1 MPTIGRRNA
10 RATRHFD
17 KDGFKTFLVTNA
29 AELEVLLMNNRTYKA
44 EIGKGLS
51 KSKRA
56 AIVQR
61 ARELNV
67 ALTNAQAKLHA
78 KPNE

>member
-10 RATRHFD
+10 KVTRHYSR
-17 KDGFKTFLVTNA
+17 DGFKTFTVTNA

-44 EIGKGLS
+44 EIGRGLS
-51 KSKRA
+51 KRKRA

-67 ALTNAQAKLHA
+67 KLTNATAKL
-78 KPNE
+78 